1 MDKLKAAALQTA
13 KEIVVKFVETGRISP
28 ANFAE
33 NFAPIYNEVLRTI
46 SAGGAGESETE
57 PEAEPAKARKRK
69 DG

>member
-46 SAGGAGESETE
+46 SAGEAGEPG
-57 PEAEPAKARKRK
+57 PEAEQAKPRKRR

>member
-46 SAGGAGESETE
+46 SAGE
-57 PEAEPAKARKRK
+57 PEIEPKAEPEKPRKRK
-69 DG
+69 DS

>member
-1 MDKLKAAALQTA
+1 MDKLKAAALQAA

-46 SAGGAGESETE
+46 SAGE
-57 PEAEPAKARKRK
+57 PESAAGGETAKARKPK
-69 DG
+69 DV